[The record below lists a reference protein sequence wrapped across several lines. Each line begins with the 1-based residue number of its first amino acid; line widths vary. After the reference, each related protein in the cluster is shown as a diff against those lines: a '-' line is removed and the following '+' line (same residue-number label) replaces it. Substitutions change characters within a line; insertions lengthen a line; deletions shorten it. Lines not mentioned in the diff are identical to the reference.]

1 MTGQMSEEIQGA
13 ALVVPRSI
21 MVSILLNG
29 AMGFAVL
36 LVTLFSLVN
45 VEKVI
50 TTPTG
55 YPYMQVFLDSTG
67 SVAGATTMASIVTV
81 MEFSANIGILAT
93 ASRMCWSFCRD
104 RGLPGW
110 QYLKHVTI
118 HQPILA
124 ASQKSHRHDS
134 VEVIRS
140 LTLTWILST
149 QVDPRTALPIRSIL
163 FNVLVSV
170 LISFIVLGS
179 STAFST
185 YLRSP

>member
-1 MTGQMSEEIQGA
+1 MSEEIQGA

-36 LVTLFSLVN
+36 LVTLFSLDN

-50 TTPTG
+50 NTPTK

-67 SVAGATTMASIVTV
+67 SVAGATTMASIVAV

-93 ASRMCWSFCRD
+93 ASRMSWSFCRD

-110 QYLKHVTI
+110 QYLKHVTT
-118 HQPILA
+118 HRPILPA
-124 ASQKSHRHDS
+124 
-134 VEVIRS
+134 
-140 LTLTWILST
+140 
-149 QVDPRTALPIRSIL
+149 
-163 FNVLVSV
+163 
-170 LISFIVLGS
+170 
-179 STAFST
+179 
-185 YLRSP
+185 